1 MGTGERAAL
10 DSMMTTS
17 LAQTLLRA
25 GISVSCTANLVNAA
39 LLLRSRQET
48 VATLDIAKIDLYTG
62 NVNIYKAGASFSV
75 LHNKS
80 RTSVIELQ
88 SLPLGILEDTDIGNC
103 EFTMRD
109 GDCLYLLSDGA
120 SMLSYEFFKDLPAE
134 QHNSHENVSRII
146 REAKESSPGNKAD
159 DITCLRICLTRQT
172 QNAVRKNARRVQA
185 EPIPV
190 YSE

>member
-1 MGTGERAAL
+1 
-10 DSMMTTS
+10 
-17 LAQTLLRA
+17 
-25 GISVSCTANLVNAA
+25 
-39 LLLRSRQET
+39 
-48 VATLDIAKIDLYTG
+48 
-62 NVNIYKAGASFSV
+62 
-75 LHNKS
+75 
-80 RTSVIELQ
+80 
-88 SLPLGILEDTDIGNC
+88 
-103 EFTMRD
+103 
-109 GDCLYLLSDGA
+109 
-120 SMLSYEFFKDLPAE
+120 MLSYEFFKDLPAE